1 MTGLLAL
8 GPYHHPVVKI
18 KKSSRKRGFFVV
30 IDVSSVCAIIFLM
43 RRNYFFVLILFV
55 SIVAVLWIRG
65 LVPFSGDFMRAWS
78 EPWKTDNTVRGV
90 PTILHKA
97 IGDDVFRQIYP
108 AKVLSADLLKKGIF
122 PLWNPYNGAGQPLF
136 AIQHDGLINPFT
148 LGFFVWS
155 PDRAWTVLYLGQFA
169 VLALCFMLFASSLG
183 MSAVAVVF
191 STLAFL
197 FSGYVIANS
206 LFSTFLYGYA
216 GLPLLLWS
224 IDKVIQKRKSGLC
237 MLPISVAWI
246 MLTGFPQLSLY
257 IFLVGASYA
266 VYRARETPNNLIIL
280 AGLGIIGLGLSAIQL
295 VPMYELY
302 RNAAISTETSAFIP
316 RNFLVPIQHFISVIV
331 PNIFGNPSTYN
342 YWGPTEYTESAS
354 SVGSIA
360 LLFAAATMIRPKKHS
375 LPIFFSSV
383 IVVSTLLC
391 LRWWGTEWLYRLP
404 IPVLSTGAPTRVM
417 AMATFALAVLS
428 GLGLDAFMSGKDRRI
443 VMRLTVIVGMLL
455 VAIFGASVLL
465 VRLHVSCNN
474 PVITTCFSIAYRNTL
489 LEVVAFGLVA
499 FVFVMKRKAVPV
511 IAVGIVL
518 IFGLYNAYKFI
529 PFTKSQYVMP
539 SHPLL
544 HMLQSVAPNRVGYL
558 GSTAVIPTDF
568 ATHYRFF
575 DTNYY
580 DPLYIKRYGELISYV
595 NTGDR
600 QAGIQRSDVRLV
612 PDASVS
618 ADLAFR
624 RERFWDM
631 TATTTLVTR
640 QNDQL
645 TLVARPTALPRAYI
659 VSKVKI
665 VSDSE
670 KELAAIFS
678 SATDVRNTAFVETP
692 IPLAATGSGMV
703 SVVSYEPSR
712 IELSAFARGT
722 ALLVLSDTD
731 YPGWKASVDGK
742 ETTVYRTNYTFR
754 GVVVPQG
761 SHTIIFYYDPFSFKL
776 GIAISIASLIIW
788 FGIWRMR
795 KILVQ

>member
-1 MTGLLAL
+1 MEVRSNATSPTVFNKMPSIRTKL
-8 GPYHHPVVKI
+8 
-18 KKSSRKRGFFVV
+18 GFFVV
-30 IDVSSVCAIIFLM
+30 IDVFSVCAIIFLM
-43 RRNYFFVLILFV
+43 RRNYFVVLILFV
-55 SIVAVLWIRG
+55 ATIAVLWIRG

-78 EPWKTDNTVRGV
+78 EPWKTDNTVLGV
-90 PTILHKA
+90 PTIPHKA

-108 AKVLSADLLKKGIF
+108 VKVLSADLLKKGIF

-136 AIQHDGLINPFT
+136 AIQHHGMLNPFM

-169 VLALCFMLFASSLG
+169 VLALSFMLFASSLG

-237 MLPISVAWI
+237 MLPISVVWI
-246 MLTGFPQLSLY
+246 ILTGFPQLSLY

-266 VYRARETPNNLIIL
+266 VYLSHHHFRALVFL
-280 AGLGIIGLGLSAIQL
+280 ASLGALGVAISAIQL
-295 VPMYELY
+295 VPMFELY

-342 YWGPTEYTESAS
+342 YWGPAEYTESAS
-354 SVGSIA
+354 SVGSVA
-360 LLFAAATMIRPKKHS
+360 FLFAAIALVLRPKKRS
-375 LPIFFSSV
+375 VTLFFMAVAVASV
-383 IVVSTLLC
+383 TLC

-428 GLGLDAFMSGKDRRI
+428 GLGLDAFMSGKDGRI
-443 VMRLTVIVGMLL
+443 AMRLTVIVGIVL
-455 VAIFGASVLL
+455 VAIFGASVLFI
-465 VRLHVSCNN
+465 RLHVSCNN

-489 LEVVAFGLVA
+489 LEGVAFGLVA
-499 FVFVMKRKAVPV
+499 LVFVMKRKAVPV
-511 IAVGIVL
+511 IAVGVVL

-539 SHPLL
+539 PHPLL
-544 HMLQSVAPNRVGYL
+544 GMLQSVSPNRVGYL
-558 GSTAVIPTDF
+558 GSTTVIPTDF

-580 DPLYIKRYGELISYV
+580 DPLYIKRYGELVSYV

-618 ADLAFR
+618 AALAFR

-631 TATTTLVTR
+631 TGTTQLVVR
-640 QNDQL
+640 RDSRL
-645 TLVARPTALPRAYI
+645 TLAQRPTAFPRAYL
-659 VSKVKI
+659 
-665 VSDSE
+665 VSDVE
-670 KELAAIFS
+670 VKQNPDEELAAIFS
-678 SATDVRNTAFVETP
+678 PATDVRNTAFVETP
-692 IPLAATGSGMV
+692 IPLAATGSGTV
-703 SVVSYEPSR
+703 SIVSYEPSR
-712 IELSAFARGT
+712 IELSASSSGT

-731 YPGWKASVDGK
+731 YPGWKARVDGK
-742 ETTVYRTNYTFR
+742 ETTVYRTNYAFR
-754 GVVVPQG
+754 GVVVPG
-761 SHTIIFYYDPFSFKL
+761 GEHRVIFYYDPDSFRLGVTISAVALSIWIVLMVKL
-776 GIAISIASLIIW
+776 
-788 FGIWRMR
+788 
-795 KILVQ
+795 LVQ